1 MYQQFYDHTNREDK
15 FSKFFIY
22 LGLGCLIAHFRNSYR
37 LYTTMYRDLS
47 FQQALAFAYANAVHV
62 KTQGFL
68 RVIYRYRNIKLSLQ
82 ILVSAGLLPAIVLH

>member
-1 MYQQFYDHTNREDK
+1 
-15 FSKFFIY
+15 
-22 LGLGCLIAHFRNSYR
+22 
-37 LYTTMYRDLS
+37 MYRDLS